1 MIQLSRPFDSD
12 KVVAASPAEA
22 IESVVENA
30 GAVEFS
36 SVADLGYS
44 LSDLAIR
51 SLDIIHA
58 TTGLPWWATIVATT
72 ITVRTVLFPVTVK
85 SVSAAD
91 CELL

>member
-1 MIQLSRPFDSD
+1 M
-12 KVVAASPAEA
+12 
-22 IESVVENA
+22 ENA
-30 GAVEFS
+30 GAVEYS

-72 ITVRTVLFPVTVK
+72 FAVRTVLFPITIK
-85 SVSAAD
+85 SVRGSRPQIVCLCVAPNQFRVVALD
-91 CELL
+91 A